1 MTHRWYRLL
10 LVAGLGTC
18 VASAQTVTLDQVI
31 AQAVNRAREREGARV
46 SAAIA
51 NEGYLE
57 TQSKFHF
64 ELRPRVSLLAFSNPA
79 LWVSS
84 LGLGML
90 LAQNPPSP
98 WSRENARL
106 DTIAAQI
113 GEERAVMTA
122 ERDALRQYFDV
133 LQRQKAVDE
142 LRDLLDKQRESSR
155 SVDEK
160 AKVAAATTIDSARL
174 ETGVIAM
181 ETELEDT
188 ETQRRTAASALAEM
202 LSLREGEELR
212 VADLDVP
219 EPVQEIPSTAD
230 LYNVAIRKGDSR
242 VALRDKLETERER
255 VFRERPVSV
264 TPLSASYANIV
275 DRSRSGIGLGQGG
288 FLLGGNTGS
297 IDLGLRISPRPGA
310 TNAALATATA
320 ARIRGLEFELS
331 DLDDSMRSHLENL
344 RLLAVSSRRKAELAA
359 SKMELASRIRQLI
372 SIREQS
378 GLEGS
383 EAVIAAEA
391 DLARARSEF
400 NRAEFERKTAW
411 AHLVV
416 VSGLGGRNAAVEK
429 APLQGR

>member
-1 MTHRWYRLL
+1 
-10 LVAGLGTC
+10 
-18 VASAQTVTLDQVI
+18 
-31 AQAVNRAREREGARV
+31 
-46 SAAIA
+46 
-51 NEGYLE
+51 
-57 TQSKFHF
+57 
-64 ELRPRVSLLAFSNPA
+64 VSLLAFSNPA

-359 SKMELASRIRQLI
+359 SKMELASRIRELI

-383 EAVIAAEA
+383 EAVIAAES
-391 DLARARSEF
+391 DLARARSEL